1 MHKFTLNSPRPHLCK
16 CLLHPATIF
25 VLQQSESNL
34 ISIRM
39 KVKHLFSYLFAGD
52 GKTHYITEQL
62 KGISQPHKVIIA
74 VNEAFTYMT
83 VIEKLCSLPS
93 DKNGCAIFFNFTVLP
108 PPVSLLLC
116 SIKMCINPLMARF
129 IYQFTQYTSLEK
141 WYHHSNIFDMSIFIA
156 ASQQVESFFE
166 EADLDGFFQVLEGFF

>member
-1 MHKFTLNSPRPHLCK
+1 MHKFTLPPPPSHLCK
-16 CLLHPATIF
+16 CVLHPATIF

-34 ISIRM
+34 ISMGM

-62 KGISQPHKVIIA
+62 KSISQPHKVIIA

-83 VIEKLCSLPS
+83 AIEKLCSLPS

-116 SIKMCINPLMARF
+116 SIKMCINPLNTLMARF
-129 IYQFTQYTSLEK
+129 IYQFTQYTSLKK
-141 WYHHSNIFDMSIFIA
+141 WCHHSNIF
-156 ASQQVESFFE
+156 
-166 EADLDGFFQVLEGFF
+166 